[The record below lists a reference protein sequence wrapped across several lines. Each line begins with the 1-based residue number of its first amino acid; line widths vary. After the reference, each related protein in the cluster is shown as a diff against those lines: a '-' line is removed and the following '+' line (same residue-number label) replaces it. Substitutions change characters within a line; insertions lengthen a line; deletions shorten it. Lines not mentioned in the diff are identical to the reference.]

1 MSTGKHIQQQ
11 RGLFYEE
18 LESGIIY
25 RHAPGRTLDD
35 GDNTLFSA
43 LTMNPASV
51 HSDAHA
57 NVDNEFGQRLVNSL
71 LTLSTLVG
79 LSVAQMTQQTL
90 IANLGFTEVRFP
102 APVFSG
108 DTLYAESEVLEK
120 RLSNSRQH
128 AGIVLL
134 EHRGYNQ
141 RGELVVVA
149 RRHSMMQRQPGEEV
163 EA

>member
-1 MSTGKHIQQQ
+1 MSMQNHIKQQ

-18 LESGIIY
+18 LQIEVTY

-43 LTMNPASV
+43 ITMNPASIHV
-51 HSDAHA
+51 DAHA
-57 NVDNEFGQRLVNSL
+57 NADNEFGQRLVNSL
-71 LTLSTLVG
+71 LTLSTLIG
-79 LSVAQMTQQTL
+79 LSVAQLTQQTL
-90 IANLGFTEVRFP
+90 IANLGFTDIRFP
-102 APVFSG
+102 APVFAG

-120 RLSNSRQH
+120 RISNSRPN

-149 RRHSMMQRQPGEEV
+149 RRHSMMKRQST
-163 EA
+163 

>member
-1 MSTGKHIQQQ
+1 MSKNNDIEQQ

-18 LESGIIY
+18 LQLEVTY

-43 LTMNPASV
+43 VTMNPASV
-51 HSDAHA
+51 HMNAHA
-57 NVDNEFGQRLVNSL
+57 NYDNEFGQRLINSL
-71 LTLSTLVG
+71 LTLSTVVG
-79 LSVAQMTQQTL
+79 LSVSQLTQQTV
-90 IANLGFTEVRFP
+90 IANLGFTEVRFT
-102 APVFSG
+102 APVLSG

-120 RLSNSRQH
+120 RLSNSRAH
-128 AGIVLL
+128 AGVVLL

-149 RRHSMMQRQPGEEV
+149 RRHTMMQRQPTAV
-163 EA
+163 VM

>member
-1 MSTGKHIQQQ
+1 MSMNNYIEQQ

-18 LESGIIY
+18 LQQEVTY

-43 LTMNPASV
+43 MTMNPASV
-51 HSDAHA
+51 HLDAHA
-57 NVDNEFGQRLVNSL
+57 NTDTEFGQRLVNSL

-79 LSVAQMTQQTL
+79 LSVSQLTQKTL

-102 APVFSG
+102 TPVFSG

-120 RLSNSRQH
+120 RLSNSRPH

-149 RRHSMMQRQPGEEV
+149 RRHSMMQRQPSER
-163 EA
+163 

>member
-1 MSTGKHIQQQ
+1 MQNHIKQQ

-18 LESGIIY
+18 LQIEVTY

-43 LTMNPASV
+43 ITMNPASIHV
-51 HSDAHA
+51 DAHA
-57 NVDNEFGQRLVNSL
+57 NADNEFGQRLVNSL

-79 LSVAQMTQQTL
+79 LSVAQLTQQTL
-90 IANLGFTEVRFP
+90 IANLGFTDIRFP
-102 APVFSG
+102 APVFAG

-120 RLSNSRQH
+120 RISNSRPN

-149 RRHSMMQRQPGEEV
+149 RRHAMMKLQST
-163 EA
+163 